1 MKKILI
7 FGASGSIGK
16 NVEKK
21 FIKKKWKTIKVSRHN
36 YNKNYIVWNPLEKI
50 SKTSLAKLLE
60 EGPFDAVCWSQG
72 VNFNDNIENYNQER
86 HEDINRANVSF
97 ILSGLKFLLKKK
109 LINNNSKLCV
119 ISSIWQDISR
129 NNKLSYSISK
139 SALKGLVLSLSN
151 ELGKKNILINAI
163 LPGPINS
170 FMTRRNLTK
179 KQINLIKNSTN
190 FKKLISLQDVSNTV
204 YFLCSDFNT
213 AITGNFIK
221 LDYGFTNVRNI

>member
-16 NVEKK
+16 NIDKN
-21 FIKKKWKTIKVSRHN
+21 FIKKKWKITKVSRYN
-36 YNKNYIVWNPLEKI
+36 YKKNYIVWNPLEKI
-50 SKTSLAKLLE
+50 SKISLTKLSKN
-60 EGPFDAVCWSQG
+60 GPYDAVCWCQG
-72 VNFNDNIENYNQER
+72 VNFNDNIENYNQEK
-86 HEDINRANVSF
+86 HEDINKANVSF
-97 ILSGLKFLLKKK
+97 ILSSLKFLLKKK
-109 LINNNSKLCV
+109 LIIKNSKLCV

-151 ELGKKNILINAI
+151 ELGKKNIFINAV

-170 FMTRRNLTK
+170 SMTRKNLTI
-179 KQINLIKNSTN
+179 KQLRMIKHSTN
-190 FKKLISLQDVSNTV
+190 FKKLISLNDVSNTV
-204 YFLCSDFNT
+204 YFLCSDLNS

-221 LDYGFTNVRNI
+221 LDYGFTNVRNF

>member
-16 NVEKK
+16 NIDKN
-21 FIKKKWKTIKVSRHN
+21 FIRKKWKTTKVSRSSRKKS
-36 YNKNYIVWNPLEKI
+36 YVVWNPLEKI
-50 SKTSLAKLLE
+50 SKNSLIKLLK
-60 EGPFDAVCWSQG
+60 EGPYDAVCWCQG
-72 VNFNDNIENYNQER
+72 VNFNDNIENYNQNKY
-86 HEDINRANVSF
+86 EDINKANVSF
-97 ILSGLKFLLKKK
+97 ILSSLKFLLKKK
-109 LINNNSKLCV
+109 LIIKNSKLCV

-170 FMTRRNLTK
+170 SMTRKNLTT
-179 KQINLIKNSTN
+179 KQLKIIKHSTN
-190 FKKLISLQDVSNTV
+190 FKKLISLDDVSNTV
-204 YFLCSDFNT
+204 YFLCSDINS

-221 LDYGFTNVRNI
+221 LDYGFTNVRNF